1 MGMEAPPYTVAAS
14 TKATDKNIFVFIR
27 DKVESSFTG
36 KQARGFT
43 SRTLQG
49 YKLRGPRVFYIL
61 SMQMRKVTFIAG
73 FLAALYGA
81 AAVTAG
87 DTLGVAPVARP
98 MQDATKDATQ
108 AVNAP
113 DKDATKDAAQAVN
126 APEPGSPG
134 DTLTREDKRMAYLVY
149 KLLDKNGKIKGANL
163 KRGAKLFYQNCRP
176 CHGEDGMRV
185 NVNPSGRPIYIG
197 QRAREDMP
205 TFWYQMNF
213 GDEDRNMEAYYDE
226 ITLDEMKD
234 IAGYAQTLP

>member
-1 MGMEAPPYTVAAS
+1 
-14 TKATDKNIFVFIR
+14 
-27 DKVESSFTG
+27 
-36 KQARGFT
+36 
-43 SRTLQG
+43 
-49 YKLRGPRVFYIL
+49 
-61 SMQMRKVTFIAG
+61 MQMRKVTFIAG

-87 DTLGVAPVARP
+87 DTPGVAPVARP
-98 MQDATKDATQ
+98 THDATPAKSQAQDAAKDATQ

>member
-1 MGMEAPPYTVAAS
+1 MQAS
-14 TKATDKNIFVFIR
+14 RPADLQTAIR
-27 DKVESSFTG
+27 GVTNR
-36 KQARGFT
+36 A
-43 SRTLQG
+43 LQG
-49 YKLRGPRVFYIL
+49 YELRGPRVFYIL
-61 SMQMRKVTFIAG
+61 CMQMRKTLFIAG
-73 FLAALYGA
+73 LLAALYGA

-87 DTLGVAPVARP
+87 DTPGATQVAQAKS
-98 MQDATKDATQ
+98 QAKDGAKDAP

-113 DKDATKDAAQAVN
+113 AKD

-149 KLLDKNGKIKGANL
+149 KLLDKKGKIKGANI

-176 CHGEDGMRV
+176 CHGEDGHRI
-185 NVNPSGRPIYIG
+185 NFNPMGDPAFIG
-197 QRAREDMP
+197 QRARNDMP

-213 GDEDRNMEAYYDE
+213 GDEERNMEAYYDE

>member
-1 MGMEAPPYTVAAS
+1 
-14 TKATDKNIFVFIR
+14 
-27 DKVESSFTG
+27 
-36 KQARGFT
+36 
-43 SRTLQG
+43 
-49 YKLRGPRVFYIL
+49 
-61 SMQMRKVTFIAG
+61 MQMRKTLFIAG
-73 FLAALYGA
+73 LLATLYGA

-87 DTLGVAPVARP
+87 DTPGATQVAQAKS
-98 MQDATKDATQ
+98 QAKDGSQGKSQ

-113 DKDATKDAAQAVN
+113 AKD

-149 KLLDKNGKIKGANL
+149 KLLDKKGKIKGANL

-176 CHGEDGMRV
+176 CHGEDGHRI
-185 NVNPSGRPIYIG
+185 NFNPMGDPAFIG
-197 QRAREDMP
+197 QRARNDMP

-226 ITLDEMKD
+226 LTLDEMKD

>member
-1 MGMEAPPYTVAAS
+1 
-14 TKATDKNIFVFIR
+14 
-27 DKVESSFTG
+27 
-36 KQARGFT
+36 
-43 SRTLQG
+43 
-49 YKLRGPRVFYIL
+49 
-61 SMQMRKVTFIAG
+61 MQMRKVTFIAG

-87 DTLGVAPVARP
+87 DTPGVAPVARP
-98 MQDATKDATQ
+98 TQDATPAKSQAQDAAKDATQ

-113 DKDATKDAAQAVN
+113 DKDAAKDAAPVVN

>member
-1 MGMEAPPYTVAAS
+1 
-14 TKATDKNIFVFIR
+14 
-27 DKVESSFTG
+27 
-36 KQARGFT
+36 
-43 SRTLQG
+43 
-49 YKLRGPRVFYIL
+49 
-61 SMQMRKVTFIAG
+61 MQMRKVTFIAG

-87 DTLGVAPVARP
+87 DTPGVAQVAHP
-98 MQDATKDATQ
+98 TQDT
-108 AVNAP
+108 
-113 DKDATKDAAQAVN
+113 TKDAAPVVN

>member
-1 MGMEAPPYTVAAS
+1 
-14 TKATDKNIFVFIR
+14 
-27 DKVESSFTG
+27 
-36 KQARGFT
+36 
-43 SRTLQG
+43 
-49 YKLRGPRVFYIL
+49 
-61 SMQMRKVTFIAG
+61 MRKATFIAG
-73 FLAALYGA
+73 LLAALYGA

-87 DTLGVAPVARP
+87 DTPGAAPVAQNAP
-98 MQDATKDATQ
+98 TKSQVNDAAKDA
-108 AVNAP
+108 APVVNAP
-113 DKDATKDAAQAVN
+113 DKDAAKDAAQAVN

>member
-1 MGMEAPPYTVAAS
+1 
-14 TKATDKNIFVFIR
+14 
-27 DKVESSFTG
+27 
-36 KQARGFT
+36 
-43 SRTLQG
+43 
-49 YKLRGPRVFYIL
+49 
-61 SMQMRKVTFIAG
+61 MQMRKTLFIAG
-73 FLAALYGA
+73 LLATLYGA

-87 DTLGVAPVARP
+87 DTPGATQVAQAKS
-98 MQDATKDATQ
+98 QAKDGSQGKSQ

-113 DKDATKDAAQAVN
+113 AKD

-149 KLLDKNGKIKGANL
+149 KLLDKKGKIKGANI

-176 CHGEDGMRV
+176 CHGEDGHRI
-185 NVNPSGRPIYIG
+185 NFNPMGNPAFIG
-197 QRAREDMP
+197 QRARNDMP

-226 ITLDEMKD
+226 LTLDEMKD

>member
-1 MGMEAPPYTVAAS
+1 
-14 TKATDKNIFVFIR
+14 
-27 DKVESSFTG
+27 
-36 KQARGFT
+36 
-43 SRTLQG
+43 
-49 YKLRGPRVFYIL
+49 
-61 SMQMRKVTFIAG
+61 MQMRKVTFIAR

-87 DTLGVAPVARP
+87 DTPGVAPVARP
-98 MQDATKDATQ
+98 TQDATPAKSQAQDAAKDA
-108 AVNAP
+108 APVVNAP
-113 DKDATKDAAQAVN
+113 AKDAAQAVN

>member
-1 MGMEAPPYTVAAS
+1 
-14 TKATDKNIFVFIR
+14 
-27 DKVESSFTG
+27 
-36 KQARGFT
+36 
-43 SRTLQG
+43 
-49 YKLRGPRVFYIL
+49 
-61 SMQMRKVTFIAG
+61 MQMRKVTFIAG

-87 DTLGVAPVARP
+87 DTPGVAPVARP
-98 MQDATKDATQ
+98 TQDATSAKSQ
-108 AVNAP
+108 AQDSA
-113 DKDATKDAAQAVN
+113 KDAAQMKSQVTDASPAKD

>member
-1 MGMEAPPYTVAAS
+1 
-14 TKATDKNIFVFIR
+14 
-27 DKVESSFTG
+27 
-36 KQARGFT
+36 
-43 SRTLQG
+43 
-49 YKLRGPRVFYIL
+49 
-61 SMQMRKVTFIAG
+61 MQMRKVTFIAG

>member
-1 MGMEAPPYTVAAS
+1 
-14 TKATDKNIFVFIR
+14 
-27 DKVESSFTG
+27 
-36 KQARGFT
+36 
-43 SRTLQG
+43 
-49 YKLRGPRVFYIL
+49 
-61 SMQMRKVTFIAG
+61 MQMRKATFIAG

-87 DTLGVAPVARP
+87 DTPGVAPVARP
-98 MQDATKDATQ
+98 TQDATPAKSQVNDAAKDATPAKSQ
-108 AVNAP
+108 AQ
-113 DKDATKDAAQAVN
+113 DAAKDAAQAVN